1 MITPVPVTRMGT
13 VAFRTGVGL
22 CVGAILIV
30 AFLQLVDMGAVYA
43 RLSNLSIGFALL
55 CSLPFLG
62 AYVVRALRWRLLLR
76 PDEVSV
82 PRAVAIYQ
90 VATFLNWLLPVRGG
104 ELAKSLLLRRSNGIP
119 VSRSLATVSMDKAMD
134 LVPAVALIAV
144 LPFAGLQL
152 SGSLWALLLSAL
164 AVVVL
169 GSLVLALAAWRRDL
183 ALSVLTRPVAKVLP
197 SVARQ
202 RVEAFIVQFVDTLR
216 ALVRQPRLM
225 SVAVVYTAVAVA
237 LDALFC
243 LLAFRAVGVSVS
255 LPVVLYG
262 YTFFNLAFI
271 LPTLPGQ
278 VGSNELIGL
287 LIFAG
292 LFGVDSAGVGAMF
305 LFSHPWTAVLMTLSA
320 LVCLGVM
327 GLSLRSTLRLAADS
341 DEAWRTSHTDD
352 ATGRRPKTKERHGD
366 PDHRTGGGPM
376 TRGGAHLP
384 WVVLPTFNEA
394 ENLEHIVAA
403 IVAVLEHE
411 APAGFRVLVVDDD
424 SPDGTGEIA
433 DRLAAANAAVEV
445 LHRSEREGL
454 GRAYVAGFRH
464 ALAGGAGYVMEM
476 DADGSH
482 DPRDLARLLR
492 PVREGGADLAL
503 GSRYVNGGQIAAW
516 SLVRRA
522 TSRGGCW
529 YARKVLGIDV
539 RDLTGGF
546 KCFAAEVLQ
555 AIDLANL
562 RSSGYAFQVE
572 LTYRALCAGFRV
584 QEVPIS
590 FHDREHGSS
599 KMSWRIALEAAVVV
613 PQLRRDA
620 GSPQRGRAVERR
632 LTIQQS

>member
-1 MITPVPVTRMGT
+1 MITRRRT

-22 CVGAILIV
+22 CAGAILIV
-30 AFLQLVDMGAVYA
+30 AFVQLVDMGAVYA
-43 RLSNLSIGFALL
+43 RLSNLSVGFALL
-55 CSLPFLG
+55 CSVPFLG

-82 PRAVAIYQ
+82 PTAVAVYQ

-119 VSRSLATVSMDKAMD
+119 VSRSLATVTMDKAMD

-169 GSLVLALAAWRRDL
+169 GSLVLVLAAWRRDL
-183 ALSVLTRPVAKVLP
+183 ALSVLTRPMAKMLP
-197 SVARQ
+197 SVARE
-202 RVEAFIVQFVDTLR
+202 RVEPFIVQFVDTLR
-216 ALVRQPRLM
+216 ALVRQPRLL
-225 SVAVVYTAVAVA
+225 SVAAVYTAVAVA

-305 LFSHPWTAVLMTLSA
+305 LFSHPWNAVLMTVSA

-327 GLSLRSTLRLAADS
+327 GLSLRSTLSLAADS
-341 DEAWRTSHTDD
+341 DEVR
-352 ATGRRPKTKERHGD
+352 KEPHED
-366 PDHRTGGGPM
+366 PDHRTGGCPM
-376 TRGGAHLP
+376 RRGGEHVP

-394 ENLEHIVAA
+394 ENLERIVAA
-403 IVAVLEHE
+403 IAAVLEHE
-411 APAGFRVLVVDDD
+411 APGFRLLVVDDD
-424 SPDGTGEIA
+424 SPDGTGKIA

-464 ALAGGAGYVMEM
+464 ALARGAGYVMEM

-492 PVREGGADLAL
+492 PVRDGCADLAL

-516 SLVRRA
+516 SIARRA

-555 AIDLANL
+555 GIDLANL

-572 LTYRALCAGFRV
+572 LTYRAACAGFRV

-590 FHDREHGSS
+590 FHDREYGAS
-599 KMSWRIALEAAVVV
+599 KMSWRIGLEAALVV

-620 GSPQRGRAVERR
+620 RSRERGRAVERR

>member
-1 MITPVPVTRMGT
+1 MIATVPAAPMRT

-22 CVGAILIV
+22 CAGVILIV
-30 AFLQLVDMGAVYA
+30 AFLQLVDMGAVYE
-43 RLSNLSIGFALL
+43 RLSNLSVGFALL
-55 CSLPFLG
+55 SSVPFLG

-104 ELAKSLLLRRSNGIP
+104 ELAKSLLLRRLNGIP

-169 GSLVLALAAWRRDL
+169 GSLVLALVAWRRDL
-183 ALSVLTRPVAKVLP
+183 ALSVLRRPVAKVLP
-197 SVARQ
+197 SAARH
-202 RVEAFIVQFVDTLR
+202 RVEPFIVQFVDTLR
-216 ALVRQPRLM
+216 ALVRQPRMM
-225 SVAVVYTAVAVA
+225 SVAAVYTAVAVA

-305 LFSHPWTAVLMTLSA
+305 LFSHPWNAVLMTLSA
-320 LVCLGVM
+320 LVCLAVM
-327 GLSLRSTLRLAADS
+327 GLSLRSTLRLTADS
-341 DEAWRTSHTDD
+341 DEGAPSHSEG
-352 ATGRRPKTKERHGD
+352 ATGRRPKRKERHGD
-366 PDHRTGGGPM
+366 PDHRTGGGPV

-394 ENLEHIVAA
+394 DNLEYIVAA

-411 APAGFRVLVVDDD
+411 APTGFRVLVVDDD
-424 SPDGTGEIA
+424 SPDGTGKIA

-464 ALAGGAGYVMEM
+464 ALARGAGYVMEM

-492 PVREGGADLAL
+492 PVRDGGADLAL

-516 SLVRRA
+516 SLARRA

-620 GSPQRGRAVERR
+620 GSPQWGRAVERR